1 MNAYGGAY
9 SAAPQTLTLAVN
21 TPTQVALASTM
32 PGSGMTNTPANSV
45 TVTEAGTYELSYNA
59 ILSPASNGQLTLSVR
74 QNGTD
79 IPSTPITRTT
89 TPAGVDVFSGDAIVT
104 LAANDVLDLAVTS
117 IAAET
122 VTMGNGVNAML
133 TVKRLD

>member
-1 MNAYGGAY
+1 M
-9 SAAPQTLTLAVN
+9 
-21 TPTQVALASTM
+21 
-32 PGSGMTNTPANSV
+32 
-45 TVTEAGTYELSYNA
+45 
-59 ILSPASNGQLTLSVR
+59 R